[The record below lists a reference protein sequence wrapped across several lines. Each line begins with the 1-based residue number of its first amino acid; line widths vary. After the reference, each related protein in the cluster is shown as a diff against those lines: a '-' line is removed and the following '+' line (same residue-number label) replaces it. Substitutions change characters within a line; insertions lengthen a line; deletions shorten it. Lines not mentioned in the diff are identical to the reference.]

1 MQSGQSRA
9 DAHAGLHSIIPA
21 GGAGTR
27 LWPLSRQGAPKFLL
41 DVLGNGVS
49 LLESTVLRLAPISAS
64 VTIVTGPAHTEA
76 VARQIQRLRDVSLLD
91 PALQVAVVTEPT
103 GRDSMP
109 AIGLATALIAR
120 QYGSEAVVGSFAA
133 DHSIGDEGAFR
144 STVLDAVHAAQRGY
158 ITTIGIE
165 PTSPSTA
172 FGYIQPTDEYVA
184 KGVQLV
190 SKFVEKPPASVARQY
205 IASGYLWNAGMFVMG
220 AGTVLDHLR
229 SLQPQMAAILDELVV
244 AWGDTDAEVLS
255 QIDKLWNDLPRIA
268 IDHALAEPVAR
279 AGGVAVVA
287 APADVAWSDVG
298 DFAALAD
305 MGYAEKGLGVGAA
318 LSVLID
324 SDGAFISAPA
334 DKVVAVL
341 GIEDAIVVDS
351 EDALLVTT
359 KAQSQ
364 RVKEVVDT
372 LRLRGGEKFT

>member
-1 MQSGQSRA
+1 
-9 DAHAGLHSIIPA
+9 
-21 GGAGTR
+21 
-27 LWPLSRQGAPKFLL
+27 
-41 DVLGNGVS
+41 
-49 LLESTVLRLAPISAS
+49 
-64 VTIVTGPAHTEA
+64 
-76 VARQIQRLRDVSLLD
+76 
-91 PALQVAVVTEPT
+91 
-103 GRDSMP
+103 
-109 AIGLATALIAR
+109 
-120 QYGSEAVVGSFAA
+120 
-133 DHSIGDEGAFR
+133 
-144 STVLDAVHAAQRGY
+144 
-158 ITTIGIE
+158 
-165 PTSPSTA
+165 
-172 FGYIQPTDEYVA
+172 
-184 KGVQLV
+184 
-190 SKFVEKPPASVARQY
+190 
-205 IASGYLWNAGMFVMG
+205 MG

-305 MGYAEKGLGVGAA
+305 MGHAEKGLGVGAA

-334 DKVVAVL
+334 DKVIAVL